1 MSWGASVS
9 RYFLLKLTLNSNVI
23 EDNNEVL
30 LSHKCRVRN
39 LIFNEAQSTL
49 IVYKFKQIK
58 RSIENTSRMNY
69 YLIV

>member
-9 RYFLLKLTLNSNVI
+9 RYYVLKLTLNSNVN

>member
-1 MSWGASVS
+1 MSWGASGS
-9 RYFLLKLTLNSNVI
+9 RYYVLKLTLNSNVI